1 MIIQYILVVFT
12 ILFILLWA
20 IIKIKYPFWNN
31 QPVFHTYDYIR
42 SFYKVP
48 FVVQQN
54 GPYKT
59 KYIDDIHVKTIH
71 IDDEN
76 MSTIKDVTKL
86 LQENYVIGERVDYMV
101 QSSDIYGLHTGQN
114 AVSFLSTYC
123 VPEYTVKSQEPTKK
137 VEIVKLNKVLGCITS
152 RMVQMYIRP
161 TNTEEV
167 YTQIPVYFMD
177 FLCVHREHDS
187 IKISRNL
194 VQTHEY
200 NQRVY
205 NKNIQCSLLKKEGE
219 HYAGIRPLIT
229 YKAYTY
235 NLNNKKIIRMKPT
248 YNIRLLTPNTMTKY
262 VDFFTYNTYIE
273 QKTRMF
279 DIMVLPDLGNI
290 TLQVKEKQLYVGCLY
305 RDEDI
310 LGFYFLKDV
319 KQYND
324 EYESKTLSL
333 VASIQN
339 CRDGHLFY
347 IGFLHVLRHII
358 HQNAD
363 YKVLNIENIGHNE
376 TVHAYFTQENAPVQ
390 SINMSYYSYN
400 YVYPGSPFNPIRSFI
415 LV

>member
-1 MIIQYILVVFT
+1 
-12 ILFILLWA
+12 
-20 IIKIKYPFWNN
+20 
-31 QPVFHTYDYIR
+31 
-42 SFYKVP
+42 
-48 FVVQQN
+48 
-54 GPYKT
+54 
-59 KYIDDIHVKTIH
+59 
-71 IDDEN
+71 
-76 MSTIKDVTKL
+76 
-86 LQENYVIGERVDYMV
+86 
-101 QSSDIYGLHTGQN
+101 
-114 AVSFLSTYC
+114 
-123 VPEYTVKSQEPTKK
+123 
-137 VEIVKLNKVLGCITS
+137 
-152 RMVQMYIRP
+152 
-161 TNTEEV
+161 
-167 YTQIPVYFMD
+167 MD

-187 IKISRNL
+187 IKISRAL

-200 NQRVY
+200 NQRMY

-219 HYAGIRPLIT
+219 HYTGIRPLIT

-290 TLQVKEKQLYVGCLY
+290 TLQVKEKQLYVGCFY
-305 RDEDI
+305 HDEDI
-310 LGFYFLKDV
+310 LGFYFLKDA

-333 VASIQN
+333 VTSVQN
-339 CRDGHLFY
+339 CRDGRLFY

-358 HQNAD
+358 HSNAD

-376 TVHAYFTQENAPVQ
+376 TINAYFTQENAPVQ